1 MKKILFLMAAAIVAV
16 VLNSCTDDGNENSL
30 VINNGNSEV
39 TINRLGGI
47 VQVPIAIDGEWTA
60 TISDNSDK
68 EDNVWSDL
76 GADKGKGAGNLNV
89 YVDYFDPSL
98 QQHERKATISVTSGE
113 VSKTITLRQ
122 YIGIQDGESA
132 PNADTEFSDVWFNK
146 GLGSGY
152 KIDQATFAGCI
163 INMQGVKEA
172 VQQTE
177 YATMFRQDARPGM
190 TVDAI
195 MQDTMQSSKDSLH
208 VDCMIN
214 IKFAKFKLTLNVNYN
229 NNATIIE
236 NACSYTGSQDLEY
249 LHASI
254 SHDDIAAILEDEW
267 DEDTQTFPKDGMAK
281 KLVSIG
287 FLNRWKSVMKNQ
299 NDSADFTNAVKNIVS
314 NYGPVFVTG
323 STLGGSI
330 FTAIEYDSL
339 YMEEEFGV
347 HGKVTANLALSAI
360 QITGDLTAGYGTKGS
375 RLWEN
380 SHYYCSITGGNQ
392 TSYNAMLEQL
402 NSNRPDREKLKVAA
416 QQWMQSIRSSD
427 DQDSDN
433 TDVISIEYTG
443 IWNLFPFEISDRIKQ
458 IVLDYYKDKRT
469 CMDLNDMGISP
480 TNRK

>member
-68 EDNVWSDL
+68 DDNIWSDL

-122 YIGIQDGESA
+122 YIGIQDGEAA
-132 PNADTEFSDVWFNK
+132 PNADVEFSDVWFNK

-152 KIDQATFAGCI
+152 NIDLATFAGCI

-172 VQQTE
+172 IQQTE

-195 MQDTMQSSKDSLH
+195 MQDTMQSSLDSLH
-208 VDCMIN
+208 VHGMIN
-214 IKFAKFKLTLNVNYN
+214 IKFARFKLSLDVDYH

-249 LHASI
+249 LHASL
-254 SHDDIAAILEDEW
+254 SYDDIVAILEDEW
-267 DEDTQTFPKDGMAK
+267 DEDTQTFPSDGMAK

-287 FLNRWKSVMKNQ
+287 FLNRWKNVMKNL
-299 NDSADFTNAVKNIVS
+299 NDSAEFTKAVKILVS
-314 NYGPVFVTG
+314 KNGPVFVTG

-339 YMEEEFGV
+339 FMAEKYGV
-347 HGKVTANLALSAI
+347 YGDVKANLALSAI
-360 QITGDLTAGYGTKGS
+360 QITGTAGAGYGTEGS

-380 SHYYCSITGGNQ
+380 SHYYCAITGGDRN
-392 TSYNAMLEQL
+392 SYNAMLEQL

-416 QQWMQSIRSSD
+416 QQWMQSIRSSND
-427 DQDSDN
+427 KDSDN
-433 TDVISIEYTG
+433 TGIISIEYTG

-469 CMDLNDMGISP
+469 CVDLEDMGIMM
-480 TNRK
+480 TNR

>member
-68 EDNVWSDL
+68 DDNIWSDL

-122 YIGIQDGESA
+122 YIGIQDGEAA
-132 PNADTEFSDVWFNK
+132 PNATGVSDLWFNK
-146 GLGSGY
+146 GLGTGFNL
-152 KIDQATFAGCI
+152 ATGEYNNNSI

-177 YATMFRQDARPGM
+177 YATMFRQETRPGM

-195 MQDTMQSSKDSLH
+195 MRDSLQSSKDSLH
-208 VDCMIN
+208 VECDLN
-214 IKFAKFKLTLNVNYN
+214 VSFAKFKLGLHVDYN

-236 NACSYTGSQDLEY
+236 NAYSYTGSQDLEY
-249 LHASI
+249 LHASL
-254 SHDDIAAILEDEW
+254 SYNDIVAILEDEW
-267 DEDTQTFPKDGMAK
+267 DEDTQTFPRDGMAK

-287 FLNRWKSVMKNQ
+287 FLNNWKYVMKHQ
-299 NDSADFTNAVKNIVS
+299 NDSAEFTDGVKNIVS

-339 YMEEEFGV
+339 FMAEKYGV
-347 HGKVTANLALSAI
+347 YGAVKANLALSAI
-360 QITGDLTAGYGTKGS
+360 QITGDFSAGYGTEGS

-380 SHYYCSITGGNQ
+380 SHYYCAITGGDRN
-392 TSYNAMLEQL
+392 SYNAMLEQL

-427 DQDSDN
+427 NQKSDN
-433 TDVISIEYTG
+433 TGIISIEYTG

-469 CMDLNDMGISP
+469 CIDLEDMGIMM
-480 TNRK
+480 TNR